1 MSTAPWINP
10 GDGPAKSIFSAER
23 TVENYKYLRST
34 LGARFIA
41 QSNHAPRFVKH
52 PVLTRWTNSG
62 IGSHL
67 QLNALAEDLRVVES
81 APGLPEV
88 LEDLRNSSRCLA
100 TWHTIHAA
108 ALLARADGVQ
118 LNRFFPQTSESAP
131 DFLIQTSAGQFACE
145 AKLLAESD
153 IAKQFSIYAKSLS
166 DAIESSVLNANR
178 EYPQITLVLKD
189 AELLPSAEQ
198 VLKLLEQGVAAFSG
212 SPLAYRS
219 SALNVFM
226 ETPSVNLEA
235 FREVRAINILAK
247 KSEREDIRVVSR
259 GKEAS
264 RQLQS
269 ETTRTLPGLL
279 ILSVGDMHDPEF
291 IEDLFSKRFA
301 ARQYSGISA
310 AMLLRSGTHTHPP
323 DAAPIDL
330 LSIVRNPIVDRKLP
344 NIPLHAIGLIGRLRD
359 TLPKPNV
366 PAYRY
371 QMIKGRIK
379 SIHENASLGFHD
391 MRLLTPEMLAG

>member
-1 MSTAPWINP
+1 MNP
-10 GDGPAKSIFSAER
+10 GDGPAKSIFSADR
-23 TVENYKYLRST
+23 TVENYKYLRSK

-41 QSNHAPRFVKH
+41 QANHAPRFVKH

-67 QLNALAEDLRVVES
+67 ELNALAEDLRVVES
-81 APGLPEV
+81 APGLQEV
-88 LEDLRNSSRCLA
+88 LQDFRNSARCLA
-100 TWHTIHAA
+100 TWHTMHAA

-118 LNRFFPQTSESAP
+118 LIRFFPQTSESAP

-166 DAIESSVLNANR
+166 DAIELSILTADR
-178 EYPQITLVLKD
+178 QYPQITLILKD
-189 AELLPSAEQ
+189 AEHLPPEQQ
-198 VLKLLEQGVAAFSG
+198 VLSLLAQGVATFSG
-212 SPLAYRS
+212 SKLEYRS
-219 SALNVFM
+219 STLNIFM
-226 ETPSVNLEA
+226 ETPSIDLEA

-259 GKEAS
+259 GREAS

-269 ETTRTLPGLL
+269 ESTKTLPGLL

-291 IEDLFSKRFA
+291 IEKLFANRFA
-301 ARQYSGISA
+301 VRQYSGISA
-310 AMLLRSGTHTHPP
+310 AMLLRSGTHTQPP

-330 LSIVRNPIVDRKLP
+330 LSIVRNPIAERKLP
-344 NIPLHAIGLIGRLRD
+344 NTPLHSIGLIGRLRD
-359 TLPKPNV
+359 TFLEPNV

-371 QMIKGRIK
+371 QMIKGRVK
-379 SIHENASLGFHD
+379 SIQANAALGFQD
-391 MRLLTPEMLAG
+391 MRLLTPEMLAS

>member
-1 MSTAPWINP
+1 
-10 GDGPAKSIFSAER
+10 
-23 TVENYKYLRST
+23 V
-34 LGARFIA
+34 
-41 QSNHAPRFVKH
+41 
-52 PVLTRWTNSG
+52 
-62 IGSHL
+62 GSHL
-67 QLNALAEDLRVVES
+67 ELNALAEDLRVIES

-88 LEDLRNSSRCLA
+88 LEDFRNSDRCLA

-118 LNRFFPQTSESAP
+118 LIRFFPQTGDTAP
-131 DFLIQTSAGQFACE
+131 DFLIQTSEGQFACE

-153 IAKQFSIYAKSLS
+153 IAKRFSIYAKLLS
-166 DAIESSVLNANR
+166 GAIKSSILRTDRAC
-178 EYPQITLVLKD
+178 PQITLVLKD
-189 AELLPSAEQ
+189 AERLPPEQ
-198 VLKLLEQGVAAFSG
+198 QILPLLEQGVSTFSG
-212 SPLAYRS
+212 SPLEYRS
-219 SALNVFM
+219 STVNVFM
-226 ETPSVNLEA
+226 ETPSVDFEA
-235 FREVRAINILAK
+235 FHEVRAINILAK

-259 GKEAS
+259 GKDAS

-269 ETTRTLPGLL
+269 ESTKTVPGLL

-291 IEDLFSKRFA
+291 IEELFAKRFA

-330 LSIVRNPIVDRKLP
+330 LSIVRNPMAERKLP
-344 NIPLHAIGLIGRLRD
+344 NSPLHPIGLMGRLRD
-359 TLPKPNV
+359 THPKPNV

-371 QMIKGRIK
+371 QMIEGRIK
-379 SIHENASLGFHD
+379 SNQSNAMLGFND